1 MGYNFAELE
10 EELAIRLLGVMKEC
24 PLKRLDITGNDFGK
38 KVKKAYSEAFPEG
51 VLSKFDDDEDEEE
64 EVLRLFE

>member
-10 EELAIRLLGVMKEC
+10 EELAYRLLTVMKEC

-38 KVKKAYSEAFPEG
+38 KVKKAYSEAIKEG
-51 VLSKFDDDEDEEE
+51 VLSIFDDDEDEEE
-64 EVLRLFE
+64 EVLRLF